1 MILGISGLI
10 GSGKGTVADYL
21 VNNYQFK
28 KDSFAASLK
37 DACAYIFDW
46 PRHLL
51 EGDTTDS
58 RKWREE
64 TDEWWSDKLNIQSFS
79 PRLALQLIG
88 TESLRDHFDQNIWFL
103 TMQNRIRKNPNQN
116 IVISDVRFPNE
127 IKLIKDMGGTMI
139 RVRRGDTPVW
149 YETARLANNGNSIAK
164 DIMNK
169 TYKSTHFSEY
179 AWVGTKFDYTVT
191 NDSDLN
197 SLHSQVEEILTNI
210 R

>member
-58 RKWREE
+58 RQWREE
-64 TDEWWSDKLNIQSFS
+64 TDEWWSDKLNIPSFS

-116 IVISDVRFPNE
+116 IVISGKVFLD
-127 IKLIKDMGGTMI
+127 
-139 RVRRGDTPVW
+139 
-149 YETARLANNGNSIAK
+149 
-164 DIMNK
+164 
-169 TYKSTHFSEY
+169 
-179 AWVGTKFDYTVT
+179 
-191 NDSDLN
+191 
-197 SLHSQVEEILTNI
+197 
-210 R
+210 